1 MLNTQDGR
9 RAKER
14 GRGSISTAKA
24 EEMREANGIQEE
36 GNGKGEKKEVFL
48 VSIRKDVTEISELI
62 RTIGY
67 SVREC
72 IVQER
77 DFPDRKY
84 YVGAGKIKEIRERMK
99 EEKVD
104 LLVINDPLE
113 PAQIYHIEK
122 ETGAKVIDRTSL
134 ILEIFMRN
142 ANSVE
147 AKLQVE
153 LAKLQYE
160 IPLMREYVHRYKTG
174 EHSGA
179 YAGGEYMVD
188 QYFDLIKRRAAKIRR
203 TLEKYRK
210 ARELQRARRKE
221 LNYVSIALAGYT
233 NAGKTTLLNALAGEN
248 AYTDDRMF
256 TTLST
261 LVRRINNPKLKFL
274 LVDTVGFIDGM
285 PLYIID
291 SFRSTYEE
299 IQYADVVLLLLD
311 GSDSPTEIVRKARVV
326 VNQINQYMSRFGNEK
341 QLSKRLLFVI
351 TKADLMD
358 EAKRENARQVV
369 EMEMHLNP
377 IVISARNGEGLK
389 ELVKKIEEVTDGIK
403 AEQI

>member
-1 MLNTQDGR
+1 
-9 RAKER
+9 
-14 GRGSISTAKA
+14 
-24 EEMREANGIQEE
+24 MREANGIQEE

>member
-1 MLNTQDGR
+1 
-9 RAKER
+9 
-14 GRGSISTAKA
+14 
-24 EEMREANGIQEE
+24 MREANGIQEE

-72 IVQER
+72 VVQKR

-233 NAGKTTLLNALAGEN
+233 NAGKTTLLNALAGEK

-261 LVRRINNPKLKFL
+261 LVRRINNLKLKFL

-291 SFRSTYEE
+291 AFRSTYEE

>member
-1 MLNTQDGR
+1 MSGISGIE
-9 RAKER
+9 AGR
-14 GRGSISTAKA
+14 GRGSISTVDGKEGGKKGRR
-24 EEMREANGIQEE
+24 EEE
-36 GNGKGEKKEVFL
+36 KEVFL
-48 VSIRKDVTEISELI
+48 ISIRKDVAEICELI
-62 RTIGY
+62 RTMGY
-67 SVREC
+67 SVKDY
-72 IVQER
+72 IIQKR

-84 YVGAGKIKEIRERMK
+84 YVGEGKIKEIKERM
-99 EEKVD
+99 ERENVS

-122 ETGAKVIDRTSL
+122 ETGAKVIDRTML

-188 QYFDLIKRRAAKIRR
+188 QYYDLIKRRAAKIRR

-221 LNYVSIALAGYT
+221 LNYICIALAGYT

-261 LVRRINNPKLKFL
+261 LVRRVNVSKQKFL
-274 LVDTVGFIDGM
+274 LIDTVGFIDGM
-285 PLYIID
+285 PLYIVD
-291 SFRSTYEE
+291 AFRSTYEE
-299 IQYADVVLLLLD
+299 IQYADILLLLLD
-311 GSDSPTEIVRKARVV
+311 GSDPPTEMLRKAQVV
-326 VNQINQYMSRFGNEK
+326 VGQINQYMSRFGNEK
-341 QLSKRLLFVI
+341 QLSKRLVPVI

-358 EAKRENARQVV
+358 ERRRENAIQVL
-369 EMEMHLNP
+369 EMEMRQQP
-377 IVISARNGEGLK
+377 IVISAKTGEGLK
-389 ELVKKIEEVTDGIK
+389 ELVRTIEEIAARIGTPT
-403 AEQI
+403 

>member
-1 MLNTQDGR
+1 M
-9 RAKER
+9 
-14 GRGSISTAKA
+14 
-24 EEMREANGIQEE
+24 
-36 GNGKGEKKEVFL
+36 
-48 VSIRKDVTEISELI
+48 RKDVAEISELI
-62 RTIGY
+62 RTMGY

-72 IVQER
+72 IIQNR
-77 DFPDRKY
+77 NYPDRKY
-84 YVGAGKIKEIRERMK
+84 YVGEGKIREIKKKLAEANV
-99 EEKVD
+99 ES
-104 LLVINDPLE
+104 LVINDPLE
-113 PAQIYHIEK
+113 PAQIYHIER
-122 ETGAKVIDRTSL
+122 ETGARVIDRTLL

-188 QYFDLIKRRAAKIRR
+188 QYYNLIKRRAAKIRR
-203 TLEKYRK
+203 MLEKYRK

-221 LNYVSIALAGYT
+221 LNYISVALAGYT
-233 NAGKTTLLNALAGEN
+233 NAGKTTLLNALAQEN

-261 LVRRINNPKLKFL
+261 LVRRINNSNLNLL

-291 SFRSTYEE
+291 AFRATYEE
-299 IQYADVVLLLLD
+299 IQFADVVLLLVD
-311 GSDSPTEIVRKARVV
+311 GSDAPAEIVRKMQAV
-326 VNQINQYMSRFGNEK
+326 VNQINQYMARFGNES
-341 QLSKRLLFVI
+341 QISKRMVYVI
-351 TKADLMD
+351 TKADLID
-358 EAKRENARQVV
+358 GTKLAAVLQVV
-369 EMEMHLNP
+369 EMEMGVTP
-377 IVISARNGEGLK
+377 VVISAKTGEGLDALVRKIMAVSALDK
-389 ELVKKIEEVTDGIK
+389 ETAWEEK
-403 AEQI
+403 Q